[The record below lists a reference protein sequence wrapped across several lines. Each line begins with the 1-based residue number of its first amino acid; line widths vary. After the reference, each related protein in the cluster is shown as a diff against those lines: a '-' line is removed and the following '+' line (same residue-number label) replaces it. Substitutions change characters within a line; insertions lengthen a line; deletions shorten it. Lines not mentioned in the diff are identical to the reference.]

1 MCESVKSKNSRE
13 KCNLK
18 PLKNLRFCG
27 KHSKM
32 SNPIIWKYQNKLIFA
47 AILIQKIWRGYRIQN
62 RIRLSGPGVLNRKIC
77 HNDEEIY
84 TFEDKYKQSPLDYFA
99 FEEQSKIWWFGL
111 NTIIKWSFESP
122 LNPYTK
128 QPLSLD
134 TRRRLRELYDLN
146 FYDEKIKLNNDVHS
160 KCIILSQIMQ
170 ENGFDDINYTRF
182 QYISRLSLVKFTQS
196 IINNLEIKL
205 KDPKHIFI
213 NLLTKCLKNQFY
225 YIENDEFIFFQYTS
239 ILIYILRSTKKKFDI
254 CFIIMSALYTL

>member
-1 MCESVKSKNSRE
+1 MPSK
-13 KCNLK
+13 
-18 PLKNLRFCG
+18 
-27 KHSKM
+27 
-32 SNPIIWKYQNKLIFA
+32 
-47 AILIQKIWRGYRIQN
+47 
-62 RIRLSGPGVLNRKIC
+62 
-77 HNDEEIY
+77 
-84 TFEDKYKQSPLDYFA
+84 
-99 FEEQSKIWWFGL
+99 
-111 NTIIKWSFESP
+111 
-122 LNPYTK
+122 
-128 QPLSLD
+128 
-134 TRRRLRELYDLN
+134 
-146 FYDEKIKLNNDVHS
+146 KIKLNNDVHS